1 MERSVAMSALFI
13 PAFYAVVSLL
23 LAPAFPGIINK
34 VKAFFG
40 GKKGPPVLQLYYD
53 VYKLMHKSSTYSR
66 TTTSVTRIAPVA
78 IFFST
83 VGAGLMVPLAFRDS
97 LISFSGDVILLA
109 YLLGIGR
116 FMMVLAALDTG
127 SAFEGMGASREVLY
141 SALAE
146 PAFFCGLLVLIH
158 ETSEISLSGIFAK
171 LSSEFWQQNPAIL
184 FLIAASWMIVLL
196 TENSRIPVDDPNTHL
211 ELTMIH
217 EVMILDYSS
226 KDLAMIEYA
235 SAYKLVIFASLLVNV
250 IFSGQGLPIIHQIA
264 AFAGGILLIAVVIGI
279 VESTIA
285 RLRLIHVPKFIVG
298 SGALAIIALI
308 LKFAGN

>member
-1 MERSVAMSALFI
+1 MISIHSVVFFI
-13 PAFYAVVSLL
+13 LTLL
-23 LAPAFPGIINK
+23 LAPILPGVINK

-40 GKKGPPVLQLYYD
+40 GKMGPPVLQLYYD
-53 VYKLMHKSSTYSR
+53 IAKLMRKSATYSQ
-66 TTTSVTRIAPVA
+66 TSSLVTRLAPVV

-83 VGAGLMVPLAFRDS
+83 LGAGLFVPSFFREAS
-97 LISFSGDVILLA
+97 CRFAGDVVLMT

-116 FMMVLAALDTG
+116 FFMVIAAMDRG

-146 PAFFCGLLVLIH
+146 PAFFCGLLVLIN
-158 ETSEISLSGIFAK
+158 ETGDLSLSGIFNG
-171 LSSEFWQQNPAIL
+171 LSVELWRQNPAIML
-184 FLIAASWMIVLL
+184 LIAVSWMIVLL
-196 TENSRIPVDDPNTHL
+196 TENARIPVDDPNTHL

-226 KDLAMIEYA
+226 KDLGLIEYA
-235 SAYKLVIFASLLVNV
+235 SALKLWLFSSLLVGLIISAGAVPPYLHIPVFLFGIFAVAV
-250 IFSGQGLPIIHQIA
+250 I
-264 AFAGGILLIAVVIGI
+264 IGC

-285 RLRLIHVPKFIVG
+285 RLRLIHIPKFIVG

-308 LKFAGN
+308 LKIAEN

>member
-1 MERSVAMSALFI
+1 MISPVSMM
-13 PAFYAVVSLL
+13 FYIVSLL
-23 LAPAFPGIINK
+23 LAPILPGIINK
-34 VKAFFG
+34 VKAFFA
-40 GKKGPPVLQLYYD
+40 GKKGPPVLQLYFD
-53 VYKLMHKSSTYSR
+53 VFKLLRKSATYSQ
-66 TTTSVTRIAPVA
+66 TSTAVTRLAPFV

-83 VGAGLMVPLAFRDS
+83 LAAGLLVPVFLRSA
-97 LISFSGDVILLA
+97 ICSFSGDVILMA

-116 FMMVLAALDTG
+116 FFMVIAALDRG

-146 PAFFCGLLVLIH
+146 PAFFCGLLVLVN
-158 ETSEISLSGIFAK
+158 ETGSLSISDIFSG
-171 LSSEFWQQNPAIL
+171 LSFDLWRQNPAIML
-184 FLIAASWMIVLL
+184 LIAVSWMIVLL
-196 TENSRIPVDDPNTHL
+196 TENARIPVDDPNTHL

-226 KDLAMIEYA
+226 KDLALIEYA
-235 SAYKLVIFASLLVNV
+235 SAYKLWLFSSLL
-250 IFSGQGLPIIHQIA
+250 SGLIINAGDLPAMAHVP
-264 AFAGGILLIAVVIGI
+264 AFILGMLFVTVVIGV

-308 LKFAGN
+308 LKIAGN

>member
-1 MERSVAMSALFI
+1 MINTASMGFFI
-13 PAFYAVVSLL
+13 ISSL
-23 LAPAFPGIINK
+23 LAPVLPGIINK

-53 VYKLMHKSSTYSR
+53 VFKLLRKSATYSQTS
-66 TTTSVTRIAPVA
+66 TTVTRIAPFA
-78 IFFST
+78 ILFST
-83 VGAGLMVPLAFRDS
+83 LGAGLLVPNFFRAAFC
-97 LISFSGDVILLA
+97 SFAGDVILMA

-116 FMMVLAALDTG
+116 FFMVIAALDRG

-146 PAFFCGLLVLIH
+146 PAFFCGLLVLVN
-158 ETSEISLSGIFAK
+158 ETGQMSISGIFSG
-171 LSSEFWQQNPAIL
+171 LSFDLWRQNPAIML
-184 FLIAASWMIVLL
+184 LIAVSWMIVLL
-196 TENSRIPVDDPNTHL
+196 TENARIPIDDPNTHL

-235 SAYKLVIFASLLVNV
+235 SACKLWLFSSLLTGLIINAGDLPSIAHIPAF
-250 IFSGQGLPIIHQIA
+250 IFGMLFITA
-264 AFAGGILLIAVVIGI
+264 VIGVI
-279 VESTIA
+279 ESTIA

-308 LKFAGN
+308 LKIAGN

>member
-1 MERSVAMSALFI
+1 MM
-13 PAFYAVVSLL
+13 FYIVSLL
-23 LAPAFPGIINK
+23 LAPILPGIINK
-34 VKAFFG
+34 VKAFFA
-40 GKKGPPVLQLYYD
+40 GKKGPPVLQLYFD
-53 VYKLMHKSSTYSR
+53 VFKLLRKSATYSQ
-66 TTTSVTRIAPVA
+66 TSTAVTRLAPFV

-83 VGAGLMVPLAFRDS
+83 LAAGLLVPVFLRSA
-97 LISFSGDVILLA
+97 ICSFSGDVILMA

-116 FMMVLAALDTG
+116 FFMVIAALDRG

-146 PAFFCGLLVLIH
+146 PAFFCGLLVLVN
-158 ETSEISLSGIFAK
+158 ETGSLSVSDIFSG
-171 LSSEFWQQNPAIL
+171 LSFDLWRQNPAIML
-184 FLIAASWMIVLL
+184 LIAVSWMIVLL
-196 TENSRIPVDDPNTHL
+196 TENARIPVDDPNTHL

-226 KDLAMIEYA
+226 KDLALIEYA
-235 SAYKLVIFASLLVNV
+235 SAYKLWLFSSLL
-250 IFSGQGLPIIHQIA
+250 SGLIINAGDLPAMAHVP
-264 AFAGGILLIAVVIGI
+264 AFILGMLFVTVVIGV

-308 LKFAGN
+308 LKIAGN

>member
-1 MERSVAMSALFI
+1 MISPVSMM
-13 PAFYAVVSLL
+13 FYIVSLL
-23 LAPAFPGIINK
+23 LAPILPGIINK
-34 VKAFFG
+34 VKAFFA
-40 GKKGPPVLQLYYD
+40 GKKGPPVLQLYFD
-53 VYKLMHKSSTYSR
+53 VFKLLRKSATYSQ
-66 TTTSVTRIAPVA
+66 TSTAVTRLAPFV

-83 VGAGLMVPLAFRDS
+83 LAAGLLVPVFLRSA
-97 LISFSGDVILLA
+97 ICSFSGDVILMA

-116 FMMVLAALDTG
+116 FFMVIAALDRG

-146 PAFFCGLLVLIH
+146 PAFFCGLLVLVN
-158 ETSEISLSGIFAK
+158 ETGSLSVSDIFSG
-171 LSSEFWQQNPAIL
+171 LSFDLWRQNPAIML
-184 FLIAASWMIVLL
+184 LIAVSWMIVLL
-196 TENSRIPVDDPNTHL
+196 TENARIPVDDPNTHL

-226 KDLAMIEYA
+226 KDLALIEYA
-235 SAYKLVIFASLLVNV
+235 SAYKLWLFSSLL
-250 IFSGQGLPIIHQIA
+250 SGLIINAGDLPAMAHVP
-264 AFAGGILLIAVVIGI
+264 AFILGMLFVTVVIGV

-308 LKFAGN
+308 LKIAGN

>member
-1 MERSVAMSALFI
+1 MNSILLSVA
-13 PAFYAVVSLL
+13 YAVLFLL
-23 LAPAFPGIINK
+23 LAPAFPGVINK

-53 VYKLMHKSSTYSR
+53 VYKLLQKSSVYSQ
-66 TTTSVTRIAPVA
+66 TTTVVTRLAPFV
-78 IFFST
+78 ILFST
-83 VGAGLMVPLAFRDS
+83 MAAVFMIPLCFRNS
-97 LISFSGDVILLA
+97 VVAFSGDVILMA

-146 PAFFCGLLVLIH
+146 PAFFCGLLVLVH
-158 ETSEISLSGIFAK
+158 ETSEISLSGIFAQ

-235 SAYKLVIFASLLVNV
+235 SACKLLIFAALLVNV
-250 IFSGQGLPIIHQIA
+250 IFSGQSLPIAAQIA
-264 AFAGGILLIAVVIGI
+264 VFSAGLLLVAALIGI

-285 RLRLIHVPKFIVG
+285 RLRLVHVPKFIVG
-298 SGALAIIALI
+298 SGAMAIIALI

>member
-1 MERSVAMSALFI
+1 MNSSFVSATYALLFM
-13 PAFYAVVSLL
+13 L
-23 LAPAFPGIINK
+23 LAPVFPGIINK

-40 GKKGPPVLQLYYD
+40 GKKGPPVMQLYFD
-53 VYKLMHKSSTYSR
+53 IFKLLQKSSTYSN
-66 TTTSVTRIAPVA
+66 TTTAVTRIAPFAVL
-78 IFFST
+78 FST
-83 VGAGLMVPLAFRDS
+83 LAAVLMIPLCFRNS
-97 LISFSGDVILLA
+97 VVAFSGDVILMA

-146 PAFFCGLLVLIH
+146 PAFFCGLLVLVH
-158 ETSEISLSGIFAK
+158 ETSEVSLSGIFAK

-235 SAYKLVIFASLLVNV
+235 SACKLLLFATLLVNV
-250 IFSGQGLPIIHQIA
+250 IFAGQGLPILAQTGVFVA
-264 AFAGGILLIAVVIGI
+264 GILFVAVVIGVI
-279 VESTIA
+279 ESTIA
-285 RLRLIHVPKFIVG
+285 RLRLVHVPKFILG

-308 LKFAGN
+308 LKFTGN